1 MKMFTS
7 KGKMTFTFHGIFSFM
22 FFCCKEILSL
32 LQPYREQGRGF
43 KKYGWLRGCLLQ
55 KNTDEKVTEKVNVIS
70 PLDLYVTSNK
80 HSTENIS
87 ITFLLKAEG
96 IIRRHLKVAL
106 LFLFRIQFL

>member
-1 MKMFTS
+1 MKMFIS

-32 LQPYREQGRGF
+32 FQPYREQGRGF

-70 PLDLYVTSNK
+70 PLDLYVVLQTSILQK
-80 HSTENIS
+80 TQ
-87 ITFLLKAEG
+87 
-96 IIRRHLKVAL
+96 AL
-106 LFLFRIQFL
+106 LFS